1 MKPPK
6 VTSRFVFAALLT
18 GVLCTATGLAAAQN
32 ASDLRGK
39 PNKDQI
45 LRALAPSPSTGA
57 AKTRGLSLT
66 TSEPSASDASAKSA
80 PAAHA
85 AAAAAPQQ
93 KAVDLEIPFD
103 YNSDKLTNDGR
114 DVLVQLSEALSS
126 SEMSGVKNVVLEG
139 HTDAKGNPSY
149 NKLLSLRRAQTVKNF
164 IAQNSKVPAAK
175 LKAVGKGSSELA
187 DPKNPEDA
195 ANRRVRVIVDY

>member
-1 MKPPK
+1 M
-6 VTSRFVFAALLT
+6 TGLLCAA
-18 GVLCTATGLAAAQN
+18 AGLAAAQN
-32 ASDLRGK
+32 SSDLRGK
-39 PNKDQI
+39 PSKDQI
-45 LRALAPSPSTGA
+45 LRALAPSPSGGA

-80 PAAHA
+80 PAAAPAAA

-139 HTDAKGNPSY
+139 HTDAKGNASY

-187 DPKNPEDA
+187 DPKNPEDGV
-195 ANRRVRVIVDY
+195 NRRVRVVVDY